1 MILAKKFKSKVH
13 RQKKLKNKKLE
24 RKWSQAKPRQSTLTY
39 KDFKTAIINMS
50 KDLKETMSNRIEG

>member
-39 KDFKTAIINMS
+39 KDFKTAIINMLNM
-50 KDLKETMSNRIEG
+50 LKKKWET